1 MIDIRLVR
9 GTQFIHADH
18 GGTLELE
25 SSRDALCQLLSDGPE
40 GERYDLLFD
49 VRDADVDL
57 TMPDVW
63 TLVQDLETCAP
74 GFDQRLA
81 ILDDW
86 DETFDRMQFMEA
98 SAREVGFQVRAF
110 IDFESAVNWLWQS
123 HGVNNLDL
131 EDS

>member
-1 MIDIRLVR
+1 MVDIRLVR
-9 GTQFIHADH
+9 GTQFIYVDH
-18 GGTLELE
+18 DGTLELE
-25 SSRDALCQLLSDGPE
+25 SSRDALCQLLSDGPKR
-40 GERYDLLFD
+40 ERYDLLFD

-98 SAREVGFQVRAF
+98 SAHEVGFQVRAF
-110 IDFESAVNWLWQS
+110 IDFESTVNWLWQS
-123 HGVNNLDL
+123 HGVNNLDV